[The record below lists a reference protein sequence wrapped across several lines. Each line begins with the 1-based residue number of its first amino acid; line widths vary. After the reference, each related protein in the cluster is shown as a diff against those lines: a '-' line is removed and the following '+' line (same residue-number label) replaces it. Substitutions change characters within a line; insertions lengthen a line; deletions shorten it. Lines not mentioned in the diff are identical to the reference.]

1 VPGASR
7 DNLLIRGFSLSA
19 NSSNLALVNNPNI
32 DSKMGINKIVKS
44 IAIAN
49 SRESEKISPL
59 AKTKSCLSIRDILSL
74 PINIHWLK
82 KDPIGIKIDSWSN
95 WALLLI
101 LPPRRDTTEAQINKI
116 KNKLLLI
123 AISGSGQKRLAIDT
137 QAKAV
142 MLPIPW
148 DIIKAGGIIRDN
160 GLMVEA
166 KANFVTCTAKRRIM
180 IKKICLE
187 EIVGF
192 SFFETNIKTP
202 ELISISV
209 KFKNQEKISAIF
221 KGEIKSSL

>member
-1 VPGASR
+1 MPVASR
-7 DNLLIRGFSLSA
+7 YNLLIRGFSLSA

-32 DSKMGINKIVKS
+32 DSKIGINKIVKS
-44 IAIAN
+44 IAIAKN
-49 SRESEKISPL
+49 KESENISPL
-59 AKTKSCLSIRDILSL
+59 PNTKSCLLIRDVLSW

-82 KDPIGIKIDSWSN
+82 KDPIGTKIDSWSN

-101 LPPRRDTTEAQINKI
+101 LPPRRDTIEAQTNKI

-123 AISGSGQKRLAIDT
+123 TISGSGQIRLAIDT

-148 DIIKAGGIIRDN
+148 EIINAGGIIIDN

-166 KANFVTCTAKRRIM
+166 NVNFVTCTAKRRVI

-209 KFKNQEKISAIF
+209 NVKNQEKISAIF
-221 KGEIKSSL
+221 KGEIRSSL